1 MKKLVFSLLAATCL
15 GGCQQSNEIPLV
27 EFPKGAPAPPPE
39 SKDKTKT
46 PDGANTS
53 RPDPTTNPR

>member
-1 MKKLVFSLLAATCL
+1 MRKLVLALITASSL
-15 GGCQQSNEIPLV
+15 GCSQSNEIPLV

-39 SKDKTKT
+39 SKDKTKS
-46 PDGANTS
+46 PEGANTS

>member
-1 MKKLVFSLLAATCL
+1 MQRTIVGLAL
-15 GGCQQSNEIPLV
+15 IFFMGCSQSNDIPLV

-39 SKDKTKT
+39 SKEKKASQGD
-46 PDGANTS
+46 ATS

>member
-1 MKKLVFSLLAATCL
+1 MRKVFLALLVTSVV
-15 GGCQQSNEIPLV
+15 GCNQSKDIPLI

-39 SKDKTKT
+39 SKDKTKS
-46 PDGANTS
+46 PEGANTS